1 MSVGTSSV
9 GLDLKYRIFIF
20 NIVLV
25 FAVLGA
31 ATWFELDRLNAA
43 AGDHVSRES
52 QRLSKTLEG
61 LLPRMI
67 MTHDTSGLND
77 LAKKITSPE
86 LQGNEIVSVAVL
98 DKQLQE
104 IAFADQGW
112 RERHDGSVK
121 LPPTF
126 IVQKPIKTP
135 GQPEAVGYLR
145 FTFSMADLERSRSA
159 VVSDNLVLALLMALL
174 AFFWGW
180 YLSSLIIRPVKVLLD
195 AAERI
200 SGGDLT
206 GARIDVTGDS
216 ELVALVTAFN
226 RMSETIGLHLEDL
239 RQKNGALDRRVF
251 ELSTLHQAA
260 RAINS
265 VLNLDQLYERIVDTA
280 ISILGGVKRC
290 SLMLIDRR
298 TNEFMVRVAKGLDV
312 GLLPP
317 TRRVPIGDGVAA
329 RVCISGE
336 PVIIN
341 DVPEGDSK
349 RLEVARIPRSSLCV
363 PLKIGDEVVGVLSAS
378 NKISGEPFTSDDQA
392 LLETLATQSGIAIKN
407 GRFYQD
413 LNRKILELNTLH
425 DIGRNL
431 SIVLDIERLLEMV
444 VDQTSRVLGGVRS
457 ISLILHDEV
466 TGKLHVKIHR
476 GLSPE
481 YAARPIEIGDGIA
494 GKVFAKCEPLMI
506 NDLPSDTP
514 QDPSA
519 PSGRSSLCVPLIV
532 KEHAIGVLSVSEK
545 LSGEIFDDNDL
556 SLLVTLASQISIALH
571 NAKLYE
577 DLEASYLSAVRALA
591 NSLDAKDAYTRGH
604 SERVAAFSVEIG
616 RRMRL
621 DPDTIKNLQIG
632 ALLHDIGKIGISEN
646 IINKPAR
653 LTAEEYELIKTHPV
667 RGANIIEPA
676 SFLKEKVPLIKHHH
690 ERFDGKGY
698 PDGLGGDAIPLLAR
712 IVCVADSW
720 DAMTSKRAYR
730 NVVPKEQAVQELLKC
745 AGTQFDPKI
754 VSAFM
759 EVLQDEK
766 TVESILGLGYS

>member
-1 MSVGTSSV
+1 MSTGTPPA

-20 NIVLV
+20 NVVLV
-25 FAVLGA
+25 FAVMGL
-31 ATWFELDRLNAA
+31 ATWCHLDRLNASA
-43 AGDHVSRES
+43 NDHVSRES

-61 LLPRMI
+61 ILPRMI
-67 MTHDTSGLND
+67 MTHDTGGLNE

-86 LQGNEIVSVAVL
+86 LPGNEIVSVAVL

-104 IAFADQGW
+104 MAYADQGW
-112 RERHDGSVK
+112 RDRHDGSVQ
-121 LPPTF
+121 LPPTY

-135 GQPEAVGYLR
+135 GNPEAVGYLR
-145 FTFSMADLERSRSA
+145 FTFSMADLERARVD
-159 VVSDNLVLALLMALL
+159 VVYDNLMMALL
-174 AFFWGW
+174 VTVFAFFWAW
-180 YLSSLIIRPVKVLLD
+180 YLSSIIIRPVKTLLE

-206 GARIDVTGDS
+206 GARIETGGYS
-216 ELVALVTAFN
+216 ELGSLVTAFN
-226 RMSETIGLHLEDL
+226 RMSETIGLHLENL
-239 RQKNGALDRRVF
+239 RQKNTSLDRRVF

-341 DVPEGDSK
+341 DVPDGDSK
-349 RLEVARIPRSSLCV
+349 ILEVARIPRSSLCV

-378 NKISGEPFTSDDQA
+378 NKISGEPFTGDDQA

-425 DIGRNL
+425 DIGKNL
-431 SIVLDIERLLEMV
+431 SVELDIQRLLEMV

-457 ISLILHDEV
+457 ISLILHDAL
-466 TGKLHVKIHR
+466 TGKLHVKVYR
-476 GLSPE
+476 GLSAE
-481 YAARPIEIGDGIA
+481 YATRPIEIGDGIA
-494 GKVFAKCEPLMI
+494 GKVFEKGEPLMI
-506 NDLPSDTP
+506 NDLPG
-514 QDPSA
+514 DPALDSTV
-519 PSGRSSLCVPLIV
+519 PTGRSSLCVPLIV
-532 KEHAIGVLSVSEK
+532 KDRAIGVLSVSEK
-545 LSGEIFDDNDL
+545 LSGDIFDDNDL

-571 NAKLYE
+571 NARLYE

-591 NSLDAKDAYTRGH
+591 NSLDAKDTYTRGH
-604 SERVAAFSVEIG
+604 SERVAALSVEIG

-621 DPDTIKNLQIG
+621 DVEAIKNLQIG

-653 LTAEEYELIKTHPV
+653 LTSDEYELIKTHPV

-690 ERFDGKGY
+690 ERYDGKGY
-698 PDGLGGDAIPLLAR
+698 PDGLSGENIPLLAR

-730 NVVPKEQAVQELLKC
+730 SVVPKDQAVQELLKC

-754 VSAFM
+754 VAAFM
-759 EVLQDEK
+759 EVMQDEK
-766 TVESILGLGYS
+766 TFEVILELGYS

>member
-1 MSVGTSSV
+1 MSAGTGSA

-20 NIVLV
+20 NIVLL
-25 FAVLGA
+25 FAVLGT

-43 AGDHVSRES
+43 AGEHVSRES
-52 QRLSKTLEG
+52 QRLNKTLEG
-61 LLPRMI
+61 ILPRMI
-67 MTHDTSGLND
+67 MTHDTVGLND

-86 LQGNEIVSVAVL
+86 LAGNEIVSVAVL

-104 IAFADQGW
+104 MAFADQGW
-112 RERHDGSVK
+112 RERHDGSVR
-121 LPPTF
+121 LPPTV
-126 IVQKPIKTP
+126 IVQKPVKTP
-135 GQPEAVGYLR
+135 GQLEAVGYLR
-145 FTFSMADLERSRSA
+145 FTFSMADLERSRAA
-159 VVSDNLVLALLMALL
+159 VVSDNLLLALLMALL
-174 AFFWGW
+174 AFFWAW
-180 YLSSLIIRPVKVLLD
+180 YLSSMIIRPVKVLLE

-206 GARIDVTGDS
+206 GARVDISGDS
-216 ELVALVTAFN
+216 ELIALVAAFN

-341 DVPEGDSK
+341 DVPEGDSRK
-349 RLEVARIPRSSLCV
+349 LEVARIPRSSLCV

-431 SIVLDIERLLEMV
+431 SVILDIQRLLEMV

-457 ISLILHDEV
+457 ISLILHDE
-466 TGKLHVKIHR
+466 TSGKLHVRVHR

-481 YAARPIEIGDGIA
+481 YATRPIEIGEGIA
-494 GKVFAKCEPLMI
+494 GKVFAKGEPLMI
-506 NDLPSDTP
+506 NDLPSDPP

-519 PSGRSSLCVPLIV
+519 QSGRSSLCVPLIV

-616 RRMRL
+616 RRMGL
-621 DPDTIKNLQIG
+621 KPDTIKNLQIG

-653 LTAEEYELIKTHPV
+653 LTADEYELIKTHPV

-730 NVVPKEQAVQELLKC
+730 NVVPREQAVQELLKC

-754 VSAFM
+754 VAAFM

-766 TVESILGLGYS
+766 TVETILGLGYS

>member
-1 MSVGTSSV
+1 MSTGTHST

-20 NIVLV
+20 NVILV
-25 FAVLGA
+25 FAVMGL
-31 ATWFELDRLNAA
+31 ATWCELDRLNDF
-43 AGDHVSRES
+43 AGKHVARES
-52 QRLSKTLEG
+52 GRLAKTLEG
-61 LLPRMI
+61 ILPHMI
-67 MTHDTSGLND
+67 MTNDAAGLNE

-86 LQGNEIVSVAVL
+86 LPGNEIISIAIL
-98 DKQLQE
+98 DRQMQE
-104 IAFADQGW
+104 IALADQGW
-112 RERHDGSVK
+112 RDRHDGSVQ
-121 LPPTF
+121 LPPTY
-126 IVQKPIKTP
+126 IIQKPVKTP
-135 GQPEAVGYLR
+135 GQQEAVGYLR
-145 FTFSMADLERSRSA
+145 ITFSMADLERSRVD
-159 VVSDNLVLALLMALL
+159 VVFGNLKVTLLVTFL
-174 AFFWGW
+174 AFFWAW
-180 YLSSLIIRPVKVLLD
+180 HLSTMIIRPVKTLLE

-206 GARIDVTGDS
+206 ARVEASGDS
-216 ELVALVTAFN
+216 ELSSLVVAFN

-239 RQKNGALDRRVF
+239 RHKNTSLDRRVF

-349 RLEVARIPRSSLCV
+349 KLEVARIPRSSLCV

-431 SIVLDIERLLEMV
+431 SVELDIQRLLEMV

-457 ISLILHDEV
+457 ISLILHDAA
-466 TGKLHVKIHR
+466 TGKLHVKVHR
-476 GLSPE
+476 GLDAE
-481 YAARPIEIGDGIA
+481 HAARPIEIGDGIA
-494 GKVFAKCEPLMI
+494 GKVFEKCEPLMI
-506 NDLPSDTP
+506 NDLPGDSA
-514 QDPSA
+514 QDSGMPT
-519 PSGRSSLCVPLIV
+519 GRSSLCVPLIV

-571 NAKLYE
+571 NARLYE

-591 NSLDAKDAYTRGH
+591 NSLDAKDTYTRGH

-616 RRMRL
+616 RRMKL
-621 DPDTIKNLQIG
+621 DVETIKNLQIG

-646 IINKPAR
+646 IINKPSR
-653 LTAEEYELIKTHPV
+653 LTADEYELIKTHPV

-676 SFLKEKVPLIKHHH
+676 SFLREKVPLIKHHH

-698 PDGLGGDAIPLLAR
+698 PDGLNGDNIPLLAR

-730 NVVPKEQAVQELLKC
+730 SVVPKEQAVQELLKC

-754 VSAFM
+754 VASFM

-766 TVESILGLGYS
+766 TVEVILGLGYS

>member
-1 MSVGTSSV
+1 
-9 GLDLKYRIFIF
+9 LD
-20 NIVLV
+20 
-25 FAVLGA
+25 
-31 ATWFELDRLNAA
+31 E
-43 AGDHVSRES
+43 
-52 QRLSKTLEG
+52 
-61 LLPRMI
+61 
-67 MTHDTSGLND
+67 

-86 LQGNEIVSVAVL
+86 LPGNEIVSVGVL
-98 DKQLQE
+98 DSQLQE

-112 RERHDGSVK
+112 RDRRDGSVQ

-126 IVQKPIKTP
+126 VIQKPVKMP
-135 GQPEAVGYLR
+135 GKSEAVGYLR
-145 FTFSMADLERSRSA
+145 FTFSMADLETARA
-159 VVSDNLVLALLMALL
+159 VVVQENLVLMLIVMAL
-174 AFFWGW
+174 AFFWAW
-180 YLSSLIIRPVKVLLD
+180 QLAIMINKPLKSLVE
-195 AAERI
+195 AAERA
-200 SGGDLT
+200 SSGDLA
-206 GARIDVTGDS
+206 GARLETTGDS
-216 ELVALVTAFN
+216 ELGSLVMAFN
-226 RMSETIGLHLEDL
+226 RMTEAISLHLEDL
-239 RQKNGALDRRVF
+239 RRKNSLLDRRVF
-251 ELSTLHQAA
+251 ELSTLHQAS

-280 ISILGGVKRC
+280 ISVLGGVKRC

-341 DVPEGDSK
+341 DVPEGDAK

-363 PLKIGDEVVGVLSAS
+363 PLKINDEVVGVLSAS
-378 NKISGEPFTSDDQA
+378 NKISGDPFTGDDQA
-392 LLETLATQSGIAIKN
+392 LLETLATQAGIAIKN

-425 DIGRNL
+425 DIGKNL
-431 SIVLDIERLLEMV
+431 SLVLDIQKLLEMV

-457 ISLILHDEV
+457 ISLILHDDA
-466 TGKLHVKIHR
+466 TGKLLVKVHR
-476 GLSPE
+476 GLSAE
-481 YAARPIEIGDGIA
+481 YASRPIEVGEGIA
-494 GKVFAKCEPLMI
+494 GKVFAKGEPLMI
-506 NDLPSDTP
+506 NDLPVPADASGREAQADVAV
-514 QDPSA
+514 SA
-519 PSGRSSLCVPLIV
+519 GRSSLCVPLIV
-532 KEHAIGVLSVSEK
+532 KERAIGVLSVSEK

-556 SLLVTLASQISIALH
+556 SLLVTLASQISIAVH
-571 NAKLYE
+571 NARLYE

-616 RRMRL
+616 RRMKL
-621 DPDTIKNLQIG
+621 DPDTVKTLQIG
-632 ALLHDIGKIGISEN
+632 ALLHDIGKIGISES

-653 LTAEEYELIKTHPV
+653 LTSEEYELIKTHPV

-698 PDGLGGDAIPLLAR
+698 PDGLGGENIPLLAR

-730 NVVPKEQAVQELLKC
+730 SVVPREQAVQELLKC

-754 VSAFM
+754 VAAFM

-766 TVESILGLGYS
+766 TVESILELGYS

>member
-1 MSVGTSSV
+1 MSAGTSSV

-20 NIVLV
+20 NIALV
-25 FAVLGA
+25 FAVLA
-31 ATWFELDRLNAA
+31 IATWFELNRLNDA

-61 LLPRMI
+61 ILPRMI
-67 MTHDTSGLND
+67 MTHDTGGLND

-86 LQGNEIVSVAVL
+86 LPGNEIVSVAIL

-112 RERHDGSVK
+112 RERHDGSLK

-135 GQPEAVGYLR
+135 GQQEAVGYLR

-159 VVSDNLVLALLMALL
+159 VVFDNLVLALLMALV
-174 AFFWGW
+174 AFFWAW
-180 YLSSLIIRPVKVLLD
+180 YLSSLIVRPVKVLLD

-200 SGGDLT
+200 SAGDLT
-206 GARIDVTGDS
+206 GARIDVGGDS

-341 DVPEGDSK
+341 DVPEGDSRK
-349 RLEVARIPRSSLCV
+349 LEVARIPRSSLCV

-431 SIVLDIERLLEMV
+431 SVVLDIQRLLEMV

-457 ISLILHDEV
+457 ISLILYDEM
-466 TGKLHVKIHR
+466 TGKLHVRVHR

-481 YAARPIEIGDGIA
+481 YAVRPIEIGDGIA

-514 QDPSA
+514 QDSSA

-616 RRMRL
+616 RRMGL
-621 DPDTIKNLQIG
+621 KPEAIKNLQIG

-653 LTAEEYELIKTHPV
+653 LTPDEYELIKTHPV

-698 PDGLGGDAIPLLAR
+698 P
-712 IVCVADSW
+712 
-720 DAMTSKRAYR
+720 
-730 NVVPKEQAVQELLKC
+730 
-745 AGTQFDPKI
+745 
-754 VSAFM
+754 
-759 EVLQDEK
+759 
-766 TVESILGLGYS
+766 

>member
-1 MSVGTSSV
+1 MSAGTSSV

-20 NIVLV
+20 NIALV
-25 FAVLGA
+25 FAVLA
-31 ATWFELDRLNAA
+31 IATWFELNRLNDA

-61 LLPRMI
+61 ILPRMI
-67 MTHDTSGLND
+67 MTHDTGGLND

-86 LQGNEIVSVAVL
+86 LPGNEIVSVAIL

-112 RERHDGSVK
+112 RERHDGSLK

-135 GQPEAVGYLR
+135 GQQEAVGYLR

-159 VVSDNLVLALLMALL
+159 VVFDNLVLALLMALV
-174 AFFWGW
+174 AFFWAW
-180 YLSSLIIRPVKVLLD
+180 YLSSLIVRPVKVLLD

-200 SGGDLT
+200 SAGDLT
-206 GARIDVTGDS
+206 GARIDVGGDS

-341 DVPEGDSK
+341 DVPEGDSRK
-349 RLEVARIPRSSLCV
+349 LEVARIPRSSLCV

-431 SIVLDIERLLEMV
+431 SVVLDIQRLLEMV

-457 ISLILHDEV
+457 ISLILYDEM
-466 TGKLHVKIHR
+466 TGKLHVRVHR

-481 YAARPIEIGDGIA
+481 YAVRPIEIGDGIA

-514 QDPSA
+514 QDSSA

-616 RRMRL
+616 RRMGL
-621 DPDTIKNLQIG
+621 KPEAIKNLQIG

-653 LTAEEYELIKTHPV
+653 LTPDEYELIKTHPV

-698 PDGLGGDAIPLLAR
+698 PDGLSGDAIPLLAR

-754 VSAFM
+754 VAAFI